1 MREKSRTSSYTS
13 YPTLILLVL
22 LLLPLVLSHQL
33 TFPFSLPFPTS
44 LTIHQTFPLVYR
56 RLSADQQTTIMQ
68 IRRLPMVSIN
78 TAPPD
83 KREFLKPT
91 VVADPAYEALCDA
104 ILRIEGTNPHIHDH

>member
-1 MREKSRTSSYTS
+1 MD
-13 YPTLILLVL
+13 
-22 LLLPLVLSHQL
+22 LPLPS
-33 TFPFSLPFPTS
+33 FFSSLPH
-44 LTIHQTFPLVYR
+44 IHQTSLLVHR

-104 ILRIEGTNPHIHDH
+104 ILRIEGT